1 MQLWRDLHW
10 LREIGGKRSM
20 SEITLTINGREVTVP
35 EGSTILDA
43 AKKLDIW
50 IPTLCHM
57 HLHGTE
63 MDNHPA
69 SCRVCVV
76 EVKGRRTLMPSCATP
91 VSEGMEVITNS
102 ARVLQARRTIVELL
116 ISDHPK
122 ACLTCVKSGD
132 CELQDVAI
140 RLGIDDV
147 RITGKSQ
154 STYKIDS
161 TRSLVRDMNKCIMCR
176 RCETMCNEVQKVG
189 ALSAVGRGFDAVI
202 QPAFESPLLETRCTH
217 CGQCVAVCPTGALV
231 QKDATWEVID
241 ALADPEKV
249 VVVQTAPSVRVA
261 IGEPFG
267 MPAGSIATGKMA
279 TALRMIGFDHVYDTD
294 FTADLTIME
303 EGTELLQR
311 LNRYLDGEKEA
322 LPILT
327 SCCPA
332 WVNFLETQY
341 PDLLNVP
348 STAKSPQQMFGAVVK
363 NYLAEKLGV
372 PREKLVLVS
381 VMPCL
386 AKKTEAARPEF
397 SVDGN
402 PDVDIVLSTREL
414 ARLIKLKDIDLA
426 ELPDSEFDSPLG
438 ESTGAAV
445 IFGSTGG
452 VIEAAVRTAY
462 ELHTGKPLPKIDFE
476 ELRGFEGIRIA
487 EIDVDG
493 VMLKIAVAHGL
504 GNAKILM
511 DEVRAGNPRGIHAIE
526 VMACKGGCIGGAGQ
540 PYHHGDENVLLKR
553 IEAIY
558 EIDRNMP
565 IRKSHENASVLALY
579 RDYYGEPGSELA
591 HHQLHTHYVAQDKF

>member
-1 MQLWRDLHW
+1 
-10 LREIGGKRSM
+10 M
-20 SEITLTINGREVTVP
+20 SEITLTVNGREVTVP

-91 VSEGMEVITNS
+91 VAEGMEVITNS

-132 CELQDVAI
+132 CELQDVSI

>member
-1 MQLWRDLHW
+1 
-10 LREIGGKRSM
+10 M
-20 SEITLTINGREVTVP
+20 SEITLTVNGREVTVP

-91 VSEGMEVITNS
+91 VAEGMEVITNS

-426 ELPDSEFDSPLG
+426 ELPDSEFDSPLD

>member
-1 MQLWRDLHW
+1 
-10 LREIGGKRSM
+10 M
-20 SEITLTINGREVTVP
+20 SEITLTVNGREVTVP

-91 VSEGMEVITNS
+91 VVEGMEVITNS

-462 ELHTGKPLPKIDFE
+462 ELHTGKTLPKIDFE

>member
-1 MQLWRDLHW
+1 
-10 LREIGGKRSM
+10 M

-57 HLHGTE
+57 NLHGTE

-154 STYKIDS
+154 STYKLDS

-332 WVNFLETQY
+332 WVNFFETQY
-341 PDLLNVP
+341 PDLLHVP

-372 PREKLVLVS
+372 PRENLVLVS

-414 ARLIKLKDIDLA
+414 ARLIKLKDIDLK
-426 ELPDSEFDSPLG
+426 ELPDSEFDDPLG

-493 VMLKIAVAHGL
+493 IMLKIAVAHGL
-504 GNAKILM
+504 GNAKTLM

-540 PYHHGDENVLLKR
+540 PYHHGDEQVLLKR

-558 EIDRNMP
+558 EIDKNMP

-591 HHQLHTHYVAQDKF
+591 HHQLHTHYTAQDKF

>member
-1 MQLWRDLHW
+1 
-10 LREIGGKRSM
+10 M

-35 EGSTILDA
+35 EGSTILEA

-57 HLHGTE
+57 NLHGTE

-91 VSEGMEVITNS
+91 VAEGMEVITNS

>member
-1 MQLWRDLHW
+1 
-10 LREIGGKRSM
+10 M

-57 HLHGTE
+57 NLHGTE

-154 STYKIDS
+154 STYKLDS

-332 WVNFLETQY
+332 WVNFFETQY
-341 PDLLNVP
+341 PDLLHVP

-414 ARLIKLKDIDLA
+414 ARLIKLKDIDLK
-426 ELPDSEFDSPLG
+426 ELPDSEFDDPLG

-493 VMLKIAVAHGL
+493 IMLKIAVAHGL
-504 GNAKILM
+504 GNAKTLM

-540 PYHHGDENVLLKR
+540 PYHHGDEQVLLKR

-558 EIDRNMP
+558 EIDKTMP

-591 HHQLHTHYVAQDKF
+591 HHQLHTHYTAQDKF

>member
-1 MQLWRDLHW
+1 
-10 LREIGGKRSM
+10 
-20 SEITLTINGREVTVP
+20 
-35 EGSTILDA
+35 
-43 AKKLDIW
+43 
-50 IPTLCHM
+50 
-57 HLHGTE
+57 
-63 MDNHPA
+63 
-69 SCRVCVV
+69 
-76 EVKGRRTLMPSCATP
+76 
-91 VSEGMEVITNS
+91 
-102 ARVLQARRTIVELL
+102 
-116 ISDHPK
+116 
-122 ACLTCVKSGD
+122 
-132 CELQDVAI
+132 
-140 RLGIDDV
+140 
-147 RITGKSQ
+147 
-154 STYKIDS
+154 
-161 TRSLVRDMNKCIMCR
+161 
-176 RCETMCNEVQKVG
+176 
-189 ALSAVGRGFDAVI
+189 
-202 QPAFESPLLETRCTH
+202 
-217 CGQCVAVCPTGALV
+217 
-231 QKDATWEVID
+231 
-241 ALADPEKV
+241 
-249 VVVQTAPSVRVA
+249 
-261 IGEPFG
+261 
-267 MPAGSIATGKMA
+267 
-279 TALRMIGFDHVYDTD
+279 
-294 FTADLTIME
+294 
-303 EGTELLQR
+303 
-311 LNRYLDGEKEA
+311 
-322 LPILT
+322 
-327 SCCPA
+327 
-332 WVNFLETQY
+332 
-341 PDLLNVP
+341 
-348 STAKSPQQMFGAVVK
+348 MFGAVVK

>member
-1 MQLWRDLHW
+1 
-10 LREIGGKRSM
+10 M

-35 EGSTILDA
+35 AGSTILDA

-76 EVKGRRTLMPSCATP
+76 EVKGKRALMPSCATP
-91 VSEGMEVITNS
+91 VSPGMEVITNS
-102 ARVLQARRTIVELL
+102 ARVLQARKTVVELM
-116 ISDHPK
+116 ISDHPMD
-122 ACLTCVKSGD
+122 CLKCGKSGD
-132 CELQDVAI
+132 CELQDIAT

-147 RITGKSQ
+147 RITGKTQ
-154 STYKIDS
+154 SNYPIDS
-161 TRSLVRDMNKCIMCR
+161 TFTLVRDMNKCIMCR

-189 ALSAVGRGFDAVI
+189 ALSAVSRGFEAVI
-202 QPAFESPLLETRCTH
+202 QPAFESPLAQTKCVN
-217 CGQCVAVCPTGALV
+217 CGQCVAVCPTGALM
-231 QKDATWEVID
+231 QKDAVWEVVD
-241 ALADPEKV
+241 ALSDPEKTV
-249 VVVQTAPSVRVA
+249 IVQTAPSVRVA

-267 MPAGSIATGKMA
+267 MEAGSIATGKMA
-279 TALRMIGFDHVYDTD
+279 TALRMVGFDQVYDTD
-294 FTADLTIME
+294 FSADLTIME

-311 LNRYLDGEKEA
+311 LNKFLAGEETH
-322 LPILT
+322 LPIMT

-332 WVNFLETQY
+332 WVNYYETQF
-341 PDLLNVP
+341 PDMLDYP
-348 STAKSPQQMFGAVVK
+348 STARSPQQMFGSVAK
-363 NYLAEKLGV
+363 NYMAEKLGV
-372 PREKLVLVS
+372 SRDKLVLVS

-386 AKKTEAARPEF
+386 AKKTEASREEF

-402 PDVDIVLSTREL
+402 RDVDIVLSTREL
-414 ARLIKLKDIDLA
+414 AKLIKLKDINLADLP
-426 ELPDSEFDSPLG
+426 ESDFDDPLG

-452 VIEAAVRTAY
+452 VIEAAVRSAY
-462 ELHTGKPLPKIDFE
+462 ELHTGKPLPKLDFE

-493 VMLKIAVAHGL
+493 LMLKIAVAHGL
-504 GNAKILM
+504 GNAKVLM
-511 DEVRAGNPRGIHAIE
+511 EEIRNGNPRGIHAVE

-540 PYHHGDENVLLKR
+540 PYHHGDVEIIKKR
-553 IEAIY
+553 MAAIY

-565 IRKSHENASVLALY
+565 IRKSHENPSVLALY

-591 HHQLHTHYVAQDKF
+591 HHQLHTTYSPQDKI

>member
-1 MQLWRDLHW
+1 
-10 LREIGGKRSM
+10 M
-20 SEITLTINGREVTVP
+20 SEITLTVNGREVTVP

-91 VSEGMEVITNS
+91 VAEGMEVITNS

-132 CELQDVAI
+132 CELQDVSI

-154 STYKIDS
+154 STYKFDS

>member
-1 MQLWRDLHW
+1 
-10 LREIGGKRSM
+10 M
-20 SEITLTINGREVTVP
+20 SEITLTVNGREVTVP

-91 VSEGMEVITNS
+91 VAEGMEVITNS

-452 VIEAAVRTAY
+452 GIEAAVRTAY

-511 DEVRAGNPRGIHAIE
+511 DEVRAGNPRCIHAIE

>member
-1 MQLWRDLHW
+1 
-10 LREIGGKRSM
+10 M
-20 SEITLTINGREVTVP
+20 SEITLTVNGREVTVP

-91 VSEGMEVITNS
+91 VAEGMEVITNS

-161 TRSLVRDMNKCIMCR
+161 TRFLVRDMNKCIMCR

-511 DEVRAGNPRGIHAIE
+511 DEVRAGNPRCIHAIE

>member
-1 MQLWRDLHW
+1 
-10 LREIGGKRSM
+10 M

-57 HLHGTE
+57 NLHGTE

-154 STYKIDS
+154 STYKLDS

-332 WVNFLETQY
+332 WVNFFETQY
-341 PDLLNVP
+341 PDLLHVP

-363 NYLAEKLGV
+363 NYLAEKLSV
-372 PREKLVLVS
+372 PRENLVLVS

-386 AKKTEAARPEF
+386 AKKTEADRPEF

-414 ARLIKLKDIDLA
+414 ARLIKLKDIDLK
-426 ELPDSEFDSPLG
+426 ELPDSEFDDPLG

-493 VMLKIAVAHGL
+493 IMLKIAVAHGL
-504 GNAKILM
+504 GNAKTLM

-540 PYHHGDENVLLKR
+540 PYHHGDEQVLLKR

-558 EIDRNMP
+558 EIDKNMP

-591 HHQLHTHYVAQDKF
+591 HHQLHTHYTAQDKF